1 MSKLIKAALGVGFA
15 VLLERGMHRYLD
27 RRQEKKAIAKA
38 SRTGFAAAPMPAR
51 ARAH

>member
-27 RRQEKKAIAKA
+27 RRQQKKAIASA
-38 SRTGFAAAPMPAR
+38 ARTGFASVPAPAR
-51 ARAH
+51 GH